1 MTVDY
6 STHIPLEL
14 PNCHYYT
21 QRISYLFT
29 SRDMNSITVATDNN
43 NRAFNWDDD
52 DEDDFDLDAWK
63 ATVDTSA
70 PNVCELGPLQPTPT
84 DHEVEVDETYS
95 CELIQNERALLG
107 TPAPETK
114 DVDISQS
121 LKAFEESEEI
131 PEPEAIDISI
141 EDYDEDFPDCSADD
155 EVASAQYEHIVQA
168 IGPHYEGKE
177 ESDTPAYPE
186 FSCDAFQRYRYAK
199 EFQATRYNTARPV
212 AEVYRHSPLVYVI
225 SIDEAHLIPDKI
237 RKVAGEVAVAVAEKK
252 IGDCEVRQIVAPE
265 KQELDTQGANE
276 EMDQEIN
283 HMLTEQ
289 TERGFDVQTRFSKD
303 ELEGFFRVW
312 KAQQDDSGDD
322 ADAEDVDDG
331 EIEYDD
337 DADSVDTWELSD
349 SDSDSSDEEEEE
361 EEEEEGEETVV
372 EPLGDVEEDDENKVS
387 ITRTEEH
394 DTTDSAEELDFND
407 VVFGREGEGGDG
419 DGESLVRDEG
429 YVSSSPP
436 VSPVV
441 DSFVDECDDDKS
453 CSESGTQRDA
463 DPRVDSM
470 YALDEPEATECSAG
484 DDEPTAVAEEVR
496 DAGEAEGYN
505 DAAAETIHGTEA
517 IMMTMPPLEIAKE
530 CDVSSPD
537 TAVASPH
544 SFDDGLGI
552 TTESSP
558 STSPASSG
566 IVFQDLESTKQPAS
580 KSLLTR
586 TLSNTGALPWT
597 SIGLVTAGA
606 LIGGLV
612 GAARRR

>member
-29 SRDMNSITVATDNN
+29 SRDMDSITVATDNN

-63 ATVDTSA
+63 ATVDTST
-70 PNVCELGPLQPTPT
+70 PSVCELGPLQPTPT
-84 DHEVEVDETYS
+84 DDEVEVDETYS
-95 CELIQNERALLG
+95 CELIRNERALLG
-107 TPAPETK
+107 TPAPEIK

-155 EVASAQYEHIVQA
+155 EVASAQYEHIVHA
-168 IGPHYEGKE
+168 LGPHYEGKE

-212 AEVYRHSPLVYVI
+212 AEVYRHSPLVYVL
-225 SIDEAHLIPDKI
+225 SIDEAHLIPNKI
-237 RKVAGEVAVAVAEKK
+237 RKVAGEVAVFREK
-252 IGDCEVRQIVAPE
+252 IDDCEARQIVVIE
-265 KQELDTQGANE
+265 EQELDTQGANE
-276 EMDQEIN
+276 EMDQEIK

-289 TERGFDVQTRFSKD
+289 TERGFDVQTRFSKN

-331 EIEYDD
+331 EFDYDDD

-349 SDSDSSDEEEEE
+349 TDSDSSDE

-372 EPLGDVEEDDENKVS
+372 EPLGDVEEDEDKVFV
-387 ITRTEEH
+387 TNPEEH
-394 DTTDSAEELDFND
+394 DTTDSEDELDFND
-407 VVFGREGEGGDG
+407 VVFGCEGEGGDG
-419 DGESLVRDEG
+419 DSLARDEG

-436 VSPVV
+436 VSPIV
-441 DSFVDECDDDKS
+441 DSFVDDYDEEKS
-453 CSESGTQRDA
+453 DFESRSQSDA
-463 DPRVDSM
+463 NLRVDSM

-505 DAAAETIHGTEA
+505 DAAAETIHCTET
-517 IMMTMPPLEIAKE
+517 IMMTTPPLEIAE
-530 CDVSSPD
+530 ERDVSSPD
-537 TAVASPH
+537 TAVASTH

-552 TTESSP
+552 TTASSP